1 LELQYDE
8 PLYRIAFKFNL
19 RYYNKVVCILNT
31 CRIINNLLNV
41 SAGNRPPGADD
52 FLPVLIYVVGRCRL
66 ILS

>member
-1 LELQYDE
+1 M
-8 PLYRIAFKFNL
+8 